1 LIISHSGKI
10 ARGVRV
16 PLDQLYNL
24 KTLNVTAQM
33 IDMALS
39 NVLYE
44 LIDKSIPAKPLGG
57 LGEARG
63 KLEYAAVCLALPLRP
78 LLARETLTTRRGEVG
93 RKTLGRGSCACPYVC
108 GCIGT
113 HVKIPSIPEGVAVF
127 PQFPPRDAHPPT
139 SEGGKTHKTYFIH
152 IA

>member
-1 LIISHSGKI
+1 MFIAFPLAERCGRVKLIISHSGKI

-44 LIDKSIPAKPLGG
+44 LIDKSILAKPLGP
-57 LGEARG
+57 G
-63 KLEYAAVCLALPLRP
+63 K
-78 LLARETLTTRRGEVG
+78 G
-93 RKTLGRGSCACPYVC
+93 K
-108 GCIGT
+108 
-113 HVKIPSIPEGVAVF
+113 EGV
-127 PQFPPRDAHPPT
+127 
-139 SEGGKTHKTYFIH
+139 
-152 IA
+152 

>member
-1 LIISHSGKI
+1 MFIAFPLAKRSTRVKLIISHSGKI

-44 LIDKSIPAKPLGG
+44 LIDKSIPAKPLGPWEG
-57 LGEARG
+57 KEEVRVRG
-63 KLEYAAVCLALPLRP
+63 CLPGVATQTSACTHTR
-78 LLARETLTTRRGEVG
+78 TRRGG
-93 RKTLGRGSCACPYVC
+93 CRGDTRMQPVC
-108 GCIGT
+108 L
-113 HVKIPSIPEGVAVF
+113 
-127 PQFPPRDAHPPT
+127 
-139 SEGGKTHKTYFIH
+139 
-152 IA
+152 